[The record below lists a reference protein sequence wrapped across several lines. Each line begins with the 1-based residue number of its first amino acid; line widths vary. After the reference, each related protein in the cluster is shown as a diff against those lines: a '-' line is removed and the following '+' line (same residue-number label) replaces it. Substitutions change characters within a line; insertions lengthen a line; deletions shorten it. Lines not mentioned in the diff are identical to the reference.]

1 MQTDIKKQSIAI
13 CLWDDVFITTSCTNS
28 AQKMEK
34 GVPKKPENYTCL
46 QSFRVNDVLL
56 PLMKLTRDTLMKWAI
71 GKGGSR
77 ARSLNKQKLC
87 EAIVDRK
94 AEHDISVANGTAETV
109 DSITQRPL
117 HINTKRFLNV
127 IFEAVMKPKLSTC
140 GQTLTAM
147 ELEDKKKTDEDLF
160 TAVIVSTI
168 VEILYILVMHFQT
181 EDDGQGHC
189 PF

>member
-1 MQTDIKKQSIAI
+1 
-13 CLWDDVFITTSCTNS
+13 
-28 AQKMEK
+28 
-34 GVPKKPENYTCL
+34 
-46 QSFRVNDVLL
+46 
-56 PLMKLTRDTLMKWAI
+56 
-71 GKGGSR
+71 
-77 ARSLNKQKLC
+77 
-87 EAIVDRK
+87 VDRK

-109 DSITQRPL
+109 DSIAQRPL

-127 IFEAVMKPKLSTC
+127 IFGAIMKPKLSTC